1 MLSFFKFL
9 FIRSK
14 KSRFC
19 SVTPIE
25 IEPSPTSDSEYNLSG
40 IIDANKI
47 YVKITNEM
55 TTYSKFNKKII
66 GKQLYDIQ
74 NDIRNYRSLDN
85 EKLEYIRNMNKD
97 DIFLMNHCIKS
108 IDIAMLISSI
118 DSDDSNTIQKCDA
131 VSQM

>member
-9 FIRSK
+9 FIRSE

-74 NDIRNYRSLDN
+74 NDTTKTAKVPVRFIVVPARW
-85 EKLEYIRNMNKD
+85 
-97 DIFLMNHCIKS
+97 FPCCG
-108 IDIAMLISSI
+108 A
-118 DSDDSNTIQKCDA
+118 
-131 VSQM
+131 